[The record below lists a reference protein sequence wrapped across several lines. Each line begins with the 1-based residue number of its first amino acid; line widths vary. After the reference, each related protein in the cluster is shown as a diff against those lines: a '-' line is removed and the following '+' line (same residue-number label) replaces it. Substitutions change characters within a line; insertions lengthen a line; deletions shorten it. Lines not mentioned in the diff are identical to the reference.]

1 MPNTFAHKVFTFEGL
16 QLRTVEEDGEIWFV
30 AKDIAQAL
38 EYNLDGGMNRI
49 FGHVPAIWT
58 GGKRIAVRSEN
69 GVEQTREMLC
79 LKEQG
84 VYFFLGRSD
93 KKKALP
99 YQMWIAGDV
108 VPSIRKYGMYA
119 TPAKIEDMLENPDAF
134 IKALQAYKAEKEK
147 REAVEAEKLALE
159 AKAEEDRPKV
169 IFAEA
174 VETSKSSIL
183 IGSLAKILKQNGI
196 DIGPIKLFEWMRQ
209 RGYLSAQKGEN
220 WNMPTQKSL
229 DMKLF
234 EVRESITTNPDGS
247 TMIHFTTRVTGKGQ
261 TYFINKFKEEEYTLH
276 HLVLREE

>member
-1 MPNTFAHKVFTFEGL
+1 MSNTLALKVFTFEGV
-16 QLRTVEEDGEIWFV
+16 QLRTVEEDSEIWFV

-38 EYNLDGGMNRI
+38 EYNLDGGMKKY
-49 FGHVPAIWT
+49 FTHVPEIWK
-58 GGKRIAVRSEN
+58 GGKRISTP
-69 GVEQTREMLC
+69 GGEQEMLC

-108 VPSIRKYGMYA
+108 VPSIRKHGMYA

-134 IKALQAYKAEKEK
+134 IRALQAYKAEREK
-147 REAVEAEKLALE
+147 REALE
-159 AKAEEDRPKV
+159 AKVTEDAPKV

-183 IGSLAKILKQNGI
+183 IGTLAKILKQNGI
-196 DIGPIKLFEWMRQ
+196 DIGPIRLFEWMRQ
-209 RGYLSAQKGEN
+209 YGYLSSQRGES

-229 DMKLF
+229 DMELF
-234 EVRESITTNPDGS
+234 EVRESITTNPDGT
-247 TMIHFTTRVTGKGQ
+247 TMLHFTTRVTGKGQ
-261 TYFINKFKEEEYTLH
+261 LYFINKFKEQEYTLH
-276 HLVLREE
+276 HLVLRE

>member
-1 MPNTFAHKVFTFEGL
+1 
-16 QLRTVEEDGEIWFV
+16 
-30 AKDIAQAL
+30 
-38 EYNLDGGMNRI
+38 MNRI

-108 VPSIRKYGMYA
+108 VPSIRKHGMYA
-119 TPAKIEDMLENPDAF
+119 TPARIEDMLENPDAF
-134 IKALQAYKAEKEK
+134 IKALQAYKEEKAK
-147 REAVEAEKLALE
+147 REALE
-159 AKAEEDRPKV
+159 AKITEDKPKV

-183 IGSLAKILKQNGI
+183 IGSLAKLLKQNGI

-209 RGYLSAQKGEN
+209 RGYLSAQKGES
-220 WNMPTQKSL
+220 WNMPTQRSL

-247 TMIHFTTRVTGKGQ
+247 TMIHFTTKVTGKGQ
-261 TYFINKFKEEEYTLH
+261 TYFINKFKEQEYTPII
-276 HLVLREE
+276 

>member
-1 MPNTFAHKVFTFEGL
+1 MPNTFAPKVFSYKSKEV
-16 QLRTVEEDGEIWFV
+16 RTIEEDGEIWFV
-30 AKDIAQAL
+30 AKDVCDILEIQNAARAAQ
-38 EYNLDGGMNRI
+38 EELDEDEKGIRNVYTPGGMQKMTVINE
-49 FGHVPAIWT
+49 P
-58 GGKRIAVRSEN
+58 
-69 GVEQTREMLC
+69 
-79 LKEQG
+79 G
-84 VYFFLGRSD
+84 VY
-93 KKKALP
+93 ALVFKSRKP
-99 YQMWIAGDV
+99 EAKDFSRWV
-108 VPSIRKYGMYA
+108 RHEVLPSIRKHGMYA
-119 TPAKIEDMLENPDAF
+119 TPARIEDMLENPDAF
-134 IKALQAYKAEKEK
+134 IKALQAYKAEKER

-247 TMIHFTTRVTGKGQ
+247 TMIHFTTKVTGKGQ
-261 TYFINKFKEEEYTLH
+261 TYFINKFKEQEYTLH
-276 HLVLREE
+276 HLILSEDALR

>member
-1 MPNTFAHKVFTFEGL
+1 MPDTLALKVFTFEGL

-38 EYNLDGGMNRI
+38 EYSYWQPNI
-49 FGHVPAIWT
+49 VAHVPEIWK
-58 GGKRIAVRSEN
+58 GIKRIN
-69 GVEQTREMLC
+69 TPGGEQEMLC

-108 VPSIRKYGMYA
+108 VPSIRKHGMYV
-119 TPAKIEDMLENPDAF
+119 TPARIEDMLENPDAF

-147 REAVEAEKLALE
+147 REAIEAEKLALE

-169 IFAEA
+169 IFAEV

-183 IGSLAKILKQNGI
+183 IGSLAKLLKQNGI

-209 RGYLSAQKGEN
+209 RGYLSAQKGES

-234 EVRESITTNPDGS
+234 EVRESVTTNPDGS
-247 TMIHFTTRVTGKGQ
+247 TMIHFTTKVTGKGQ

-276 HLVLREE
+276 HLILNEDTLR